1 MRLLD
6 QERNSKRTE
15 FNRSSRDYDVCC
27 MSILVITPTY
37 NEVKNIEKF
46 IESIQKINLDLLI
59 IDDNS
64 PDGTASV
71 VKKFSSNFSSIN
83 LIIRDKKL
91 GLGSAYREGFKWA
104 ENNNYKYIVEMDA
117 DFSHQFSDL
126 QNLLDQRRPNRL
138 VIGSRYIP
146 GGKVIGWS
154 LYRKTLSKYANLF
167 SRILKQS
174 NVKDMTSGFRVYSMN
189 ALKKSNYLKSNSDG
203 YAFQI
208 EMVVKCLNSDV
219 EVVEVP
225 ITFVE
230 RELGRSKMNYIIIIE
245 AIKYLFKKI

>member
-1 MRLLD
+1 
-6 QERNSKRTE
+6 
-15 FNRSSRDYDVCC
+15 

-37 NEVKNIEKF
+37 NEVENIEKF
-46 IESIQKINLDLLI
+46 IKNIQKLNLDLLI

-64 PDGTASV
+64 PDGTARV
-71 VKKFSSNFSSIN
+71 VKKFSSEFSSIN
-83 LIIRDKKL
+83 LIVRDEKL

-104 ENNNYKYIVEMDA
+104 KNNKYEYVVEMDA

-126 QNLLDQRRPNRL
+126 QNLLDQRRSNRL
-138 VIGSRYIP
+138 VIGSRYIS
-146 GGKVIGWS
+146 GGKTVGWS
-154 LYRKTLSKYANLF
+154 LYRKTLSKYANSF

-174 NVKDMTSGFRVYSMN
+174 NIKDMTSGFRVYSIN
-189 ALKKSNYLKSNSDG
+189 ALERSNYSESNSDG

-208 EMVVKCLNSDV
+208 EMVIKCLDSDV

-230 RELGRSKMNYIIIIE
+230 RELGISKMNSQIIIE
-245 AIKYLFKKI
+245 AIKYLFKKNKRL

>member
-1 MRLLD
+1 MI
-6 QERNSKRTE
+6 
-15 FNRSSRDYDVCC
+15 CC

-64 PDGTASV
+64 PDGTAKV
-71 VKKFSSNFSSIN
+71 VKKFSSNFCSIN
-83 LIIRDKKL
+83 LIVRDEKL

-104 ENNNYKYIVEMDA
+104 ENNKYKYVVEMDA

-126 QNLLDQRRPNRL
+126 QNLLDQRMPNRL

-146 GGKVIGWS
+146 GGKIIGWN

-174 NVKDMTSGFRVYSMN
+174 NVKDMTSGFRVYSM
-189 ALKKSNYLKSNSDG
+189 ASLKKSNYLESNSDG

-208 EMVVKCLNSDV
+208 EMVLKCLNSDI

-230 RELGRSKMNYIIIIE
+230 RQHGMSKMNYSIIIE
-245 AIKYLFKKI
+245 AIKYLFKKNKEL

>member
-1 MRLLD
+1 
-6 QERNSKRTE
+6 
-15 FNRSSRDYDVCC
+15 
-27 MSILVITPTY
+27 
-37 NEVKNIEKF
+37 
-46 IESIQKINLDLLI
+46 
-59 IDDNS
+59 
-64 PDGTASV
+64 
-71 VKKFSSNFSSIN
+71 
-83 LIIRDKKL
+83 
-91 GLGSAYREGFKWA
+91 
-104 ENNNYKYIVEMDA
+104 MDA

-126 QNLLDQRRPNRL
+126 QKLLDQRRSNRL

-146 GGKVIGWS
+146 GGKIIGWS

-189 ALKKSNYLKSNSDG
+189 ALKKSNYSESNSDG

-219 EVVEVP
+219 EVLEVP

-230 RELGRSKMNYIIIIE
+230 RELGISKMNYSIIIE
-245 AIKYLFKKI
+245 ATKYLFKKKKKS